1 MVIILN
7 SILYFYFYLYL
18 NIRDFSF
25 QKDTKERV
33 THLYFTKNVCETKL
47 KVNPEILI
55 MDCTYKSNKYR
66 LLLLNVVGTTCLN
79 TTFYMAPYYA
89 PQFI

>member
-7 SILYFYFYLYL
+7 SISYFCFHLYL

-33 THLYFTKNVCETKL
+33 LHLYFTKDICETKL
-47 KVNPEILI
+47 KVDLEILI
-55 MDCTYKSNKYR
+55 MDCTYKSNKY
-66 LLLLNVVGTTCLN
+66 
-79 TTFYMAPYYA
+79 
-89 PQFI
+89 